1 MAVQLASIFFTMI
14 LVDNYVL
21 VKFLGICP
29 FLGVSKKL
37 DSAVGMSLAV
47 TFVMVLATAAT
58 WPIQM
63 FLLTPPGSEGTAR
76 DLGYL
81 QTIVFILIIAILV
94 QLLENIL
101 KKFIPTLYKSLGVYL
116 PLITT
121 NCTILG
127 VTILNIDNGY
137 NFMESIVCAAGAGIG
152 TLVSRIA
159 AAVII
164 MALLNHPDHVL
175 RVEGLL
181 RFEFRGAIVK
191 RILFIGIPNGME
203 NGMFQAG
210 KLMVLN
216 LITTFGTSAVAA
228 NAIANSVAGVINVP
242 GMALGLA
249 IITVIGQCMGAGET
263 GQAVYYTKRLVGASY
278 LCMLVMSA
286 ALFFSAGGLVTLFHL
301 SPEACAMAAQVLRA
315 CAVGNVLF
323 WPLAFTLPNSLR
335 AAGDAI
341 FTMAVSLGSMFVCR
355 VVLSYVFACAWGLNL
370 GLLGVWLAMIADWV
384 VRAAFFLFRYWR
396 GRWKRIRVI

>member
-1 MAVQLASIFFTMI
+1 
-14 LVDNYVL
+14 
-21 VKFLGICP
+21 
-29 FLGVSKKL
+29 
-37 DSAVGMSLAV
+37 
-47 TFVMVLATAAT
+47 
-58 WPIQM
+58 
-63 FLLTPPGSEGTAR
+63 
-76 DLGYL
+76 
-81 QTIVFILIIAILV
+81 
-94 QLLENIL
+94 
-101 KKFIPTLYKSLGVYL
+101 
-116 PLITT
+116 
-121 NCTILG
+121 
-127 VTILNIDNGY
+127 
-137 NFMESIVCAAGAGIG
+137 
-152 TLVSRIA
+152 
-159 AAVII
+159 
-164 MALLNHPDHVL
+164 
-175 RVEGLL
+175 
-181 RFEFRGAIVK
+181 
-191 RILFIGIPNGME
+191 
-203 NGMFQAG
+203 MFQAG

-301 SPEACAMAAQVLRA
+301 SPEACTMAAQVLRA

-355 VVLSYVFACAWGLNL
+355 VVLSYVFACACGLNL